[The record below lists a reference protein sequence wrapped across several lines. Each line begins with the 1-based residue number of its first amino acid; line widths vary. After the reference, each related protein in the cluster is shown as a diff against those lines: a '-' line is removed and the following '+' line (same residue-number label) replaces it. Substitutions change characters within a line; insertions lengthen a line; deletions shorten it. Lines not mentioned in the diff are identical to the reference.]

1 MSIENSNG
9 SNLSNAE
16 INFIMQQLGHIT
28 NLITKETSELNSEIK
43 SLRREMNSEIQSL
56 KIEMSGLAAN
66 FAAKDSMIRNIED
79 WKKDVSQ
86 IVTLNDLTEIKN
98 HKILIS
104 NLQLK
109 IDQQSVEI
117 SNLQNQHI
125 NDEIKSNQKF
135 KEIDENIQDL
145 NNFKIKAFTIFSV
158 VQIIMTAALFWKE
171 MFSK

>member
-9 SNLSNAE
+9 SGLSNAE
-16 INFIMQQLGHIT
+16 INFIMQQLSHFT
-28 NLITKETSELNSEIK
+28 NAITKETSELNSEIK
-43 SLRREMNSEIQSL
+43 SLR
-56 KIEMSGLAAN
+56 IEMSGLAAN
-66 FAAKDSMIRNIED
+66 FTAKDSMIRNIED

-98 HKILIS
+98 HKLLIS

-117 SNLQNQHI
+117 TNLQSQHI
-125 NDEIKSNQKF
+125 NDENKINHKF

-158 VQIIMTAALFWKE
+158 VQIIMTTALFWKE
-171 MFSK
+171 MFGK